1 MARRKVRG
9 PYYFDFLHWP
19 LILRIL
25 AVIFIIN
32 IVFGTVIHV
41 IEPKEFPSIFDG
53 VWWAIVT
60 TATLGYG
67 DYVPVSVLGRVV
79 AIILILFGTGFV
91 TTYFVSL
98 AAGAISSQNAY
109 SEGKM
114 DYKGSKHIIIIGWN
128 ERVRGTIEQMKELV
142 KEPMSIVLIDE
153 TLKEI
158 PIHHNT
164 VFYIRG
170 NPCQDETLKKANV
183 SEAEIVIITADQ
195 GKDERLADMGTVL
208 TILAVKGLNPSVYTI
223 AEILTATQINNAKR
237 AGADEIIQTNLLSS
251 YCMTNSMVSNG
262 MSTTLVN
269 MLDQLKG
276 SKLKYLDVKEEDTHK
291 TFEQMSNFL
300 LHSKILLI
308 GIKRKGETMVNPPLH
323 TKIEEQDRL
332 LVIKD

>member
-1 MARRKVRG
+1 MARRKIRG

-32 IVFGTVIHV
+32 LFFGIVIHFV
-41 IEPKEFPSIFDG
+41 EPKEFPLIFDG
-53 VWWAIVT
+53 VWWAFVT

-67 DYVPVSVLGRVV
+67 DYVPITILGRVI

-98 AAGAISSQNAY
+98 AAGAIASQTAY
-109 SEGKM
+109 TEGKV
-114 DYKGSKHIIIIGWN
+114 DYKGSKHIIVIGWN
-128 ERVRGTIEQMKELV
+128 ERVRATMEQLKELV
-142 KEPMSIVLIDE
+142 SEPMSIVLIDE

-158 PIHHNT
+158 PVHHNT
-164 VFYIRG
+164 IFYIKG
-170 NPCQDETLKKANV
+170 NPCHDETLKKANI

-208 TILAVKGLNPSVYTI
+208 TILAVKGLNPRVYTI
-223 AEILTATQINNAKR
+223 AEILTATQVNNAKR

-276 SKLKYLDVKEEDTHK
+276 SKLKYLDVNEEDLQK

-300 LHSKILLI
+300 LQSKILLI
-308 GIKRKGETMVNPPLH
+308 GIKRRGETMVNPPLH